1 MVKRFMPVAIV
12 VILAAGMSAA
22 GSAVAQQQTSPTPVL
37 VELFTS
43 EGCSSCPPADA
54 LLQQLD
60 RWQPVAGVQLIV
72 LSEHVD
78 YWNHDGW
85 TDPYSSH
92 FFTERQNG
100 YSDHFRLAT
109 VYTPQMVVDGNR
121 EFTGND
127 GRLALQACQKAAGF
141 RKLPVRLSLVSA
153 EKVSLEKMSPE
164 KPAQENPGNLRVHI
178 EADALDE
185 SYKLKQA
192 DIYVVVA
199 LNSADSQVAAGEN
212 KGRHL
217 NHVAVV
223 QSLTKVGSVK
233 NGKSFAQDVRLK
245 LEPRTDPGRLRII
258 AFVQESGQG
267 QVLGA
272 ALQRV
277 TK

>member
-1 MVKRFMPVAIV
+1 MRGFAIAV
-12 VILAAGMSAA
+12 LLAACMALTASAA
-22 GSAVAQQQTSPTPVL
+22 AQVSPAPVL

-100 YSDHFRLAT
+100 YSEHFRLAT

-121 EFTGND
+121 EFTGNN

-141 RKLPVRLSLVSA
+141 RKLPIRVTLI
-153 EKVSLEKMSPE
+153 SPE
-164 KPAQENPGNLRVHI
+164 KISPEKISPPASQKNPATLSVHI
-178 EADALDE
+178 EADPLDE
-185 SYKLKQA
+185 SYKSKQA
-192 DIYVVVA
+192 DVYVVVA

-233 NGKSFAQDVRLK
+233 KGKSFAQDVCLK
-245 LEPRTDPGRLRII
+245 LEPRTDLGRLRVI

>member
-1 MVKRFMPVAIV
+1 M
-12 VILAAGMSAA
+12 ILAMGKHFMRAS
-22 GSAVAQQQTSPTPVL
+22 SAVLVAACSFVAASDVAHPASPAAVL

-54 LLQQLD
+54 LLQQLE
-60 RWQPVAGVQLIV
+60 RWQPVAGAQLIV

-92 FFTERQNG
+92 FFTERQNA

-121 EFTGND
+121 KFLGSD
-127 GRLALQACQKAAGF
+127 GRLALQACQKAVGL
-141 RKLPVRLSLVSA
+141 RKIPIRISSVSHDNA
-153 EKVSLEKMSPE
+153 ITLQ
-164 KPAQENPGNLRVHI
+164 AHI

-192 DIYVVVA
+192 DVYVVVA
-199 LNSADSQVAAGEN
+199 LNSTESQVVGGEN

-233 NGKSFAQDVRLK
+233 KGKSFAQDVRLK
-245 LEPRTDPGRLRII
+245 LEPRTDPGRVRVI

-277 TK
+277 EK

>member
-1 MVKRFMPVAIV
+1 MGKRSMRVFAIAV
-12 VILAAGMSAA
+12 LLAACVFVAA
-22 GSAVAQQQTSPTPVL
+22 SDAAQQASPAPVL

-92 FFTERQNG
+92 FFTERQNA
-100 YSDHFRLAT
+100 YSEHLRLAT

-121 EFTGND
+121 EFTGSD
-127 GRLALQACQKAAGF
+127 GRLALQACQRAAGF
-141 RKLPVRLSLVSA
+141 RKLPIRVTLI
-153 EKVSLEKMSPE
+153 SPE
-164 KPAQENPGNLRVHI
+164 KASPPTSQENPATLRVHI

-185 SYKLKQA
+185 SYKFKQA
-192 DIYVVVA
+192 DVYVVVA

-233 NGKSFAQDVRLK
+233 KGKSFVQDVPLQ
-245 LEPRTDPGRLRII
+245 LNSRTDPARVRVI

-277 TK
+277 GK

>member
-1 MVKRFMPVAIV
+1 MILSMGKRFIPTSALTVL
-12 VILAAGMSAA
+12 LAACTLLFASDVGRPASPAA
-22 GSAVAQQQTSPTPVL
+22 VL

-60 RWQPVAGVQLIV
+60 RLQPVAGAQLIV

-78 YWNHDGW
+78 YWDHGGW
-85 TDPYSSH
+85 SDPHSSH
-92 FFTERQNG
+92 LLTERQNG
-100 YSDHFRLAT
+100 YSDHFKLAT

-121 EFTGND
+121 EFLGSD
-127 GRLALQACQKAAGF
+127 GRLALQACQKAAGV
-141 RKLPVRLSLVSA
+141 RKIPIRISLVSA
-153 EKVSLEKMSPE
+153 EKPSHD
-164 KPAQENPGNLRVHI
+164 NPVGLQAHV
-178 EADALDE
+178 EADVPDE
-185 SYKLKQA
+185 SYNLKEA

-199 LNSADSQVAAGEN
+199 LNSTESQVAGGEN

-223 QSLTKVGSVK
+223 QSLTKIGSVK
-233 NGKSFAQDVRLK
+233 KGKSFVQDVHLK
-245 LEPRTDPGRLRII
+245 LDSRTDPERVRVI

-267 QVLGA
+267 PVLGA

-277 TK
+277 GK